1 VGRGWTRWLWF
12 GMAILFVA
20 VVAIAIVWAI
30 VAEDESV
37 VAAGADHEVTSV
49 HVVDQD
55 DLVTVAF
62 VGGDANLDPEVLVDY
77 DHEVTSVHVVDQDDL
92 VTVAFVGGDADLDPD
107 VMVDYD
113 HEVTTL
119 RLVDQEALVTVPF
132 VGVSG
137 ELSTDK

>member
-1 VGRGWTRWLWF
+1 MGRGWTRWLWF

-37 VAAGADHEVTSV
+37 VAAGA
-49 HVVDQD
+49 
-55 DLVTVAF
+55 
-62 VGGDANLDPEVLVDY
+62 